1 MPIELTLCRA
11 DQEPIDPLRAK
22 TELEA
27 LLEGIEFEES
37 EDPQV
42 RYQQLA
48 ALKTPQV
55 ILDHY
60 KNMKRKFEG
69 VIETEAGSIY
79 VEFGS
84 REPFQD
90 ALVEV
95 RGEDLHLDVIARII
109 ESSEWTLM
117 DATGS
122 PITRL

>member
-1 MPIELTLCRA
+1 M
-11 DQEPIDPLRAK
+11 
-22 TELEA
+22 EA